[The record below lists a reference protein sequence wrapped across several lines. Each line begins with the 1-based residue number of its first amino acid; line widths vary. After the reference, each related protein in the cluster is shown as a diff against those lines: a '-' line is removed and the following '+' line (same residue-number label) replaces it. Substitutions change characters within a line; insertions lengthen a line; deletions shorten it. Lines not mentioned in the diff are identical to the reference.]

1 MQEVCINRLNI
12 SGQENDIKA
21 FLNDF
26 HSKDHG
32 FSMACIVP
40 YDYNMSETWRHTNW
54 GTINDIFECN
64 SMAEVLGT
72 YAEEN
77 LLGTVTINYCTV
89 IVPNEVFVRKAS
101 RKYPKLTFNI
111 TYFEPAEVFAGR
123 TVFENGL
130 EVLSQTVF
138 YELDED
144 ELDKSLI
151 DIYEFA
157 ITEDFTSVAKL
168 ARPLSKAP
176 AKVKEH
182 FNNKQEDIILNFE
195 DLQRE
200 YNAEQGED

>member
-12 SGQENDIKA
+12 SGQEDNIKA

-26 HSKDHG
+26 HSKDYG

-40 YDYNMSETWRHTNW
+40 YNYNMSEAWRHSNW
-54 GTINDIFECN
+54 GTINDIFECD

-72 YAEEN
+72 YTEEN
-77 LLGTVTINYCTV
+77 LIGTVTMKYCTV
-89 IVPNEVFVRKAS
+89 IVPNEVFIKKAS
-101 RKYPKLTFNI
+101 RIYKNLKFTI
-111 TYFEPAEVFAGR
+111 TYFEPSEIFAGR

-130 EVLSQTVF
+130 EVLSQSIF

-151 DIYEFA
+151 DVYEFA
-157 ITEDFTSVAKL
+157 IIEDFTSVSKL
-168 ARPLSKAP
+168 AKPLSKAP
-176 AKVKEH
+176 EKVKEH
-182 FNNKQEDIILNFE
+182 FNNKQEDIVLNFE

-200 YNAEQGED
+200 YNEEQGEI